1 MRPSRR
7 SMKPVGRSITSLR
20 TDVSDGQGG
29 HMIRAAG
36 PDELSRLQDIEVA
49 AGAMFRLVGM
59 DAIAEDPP
67 PELSDLAAH
76 QRDGRILVATDMAN
90 LPVAYLTLEELDGW
104 GHIGQVTVHPDH
116 ARQDLG
122 RRLIIEAAR
131 RAADGGLRG
140 LTLTTFR
147 DVEWNAPYYKRL
159 GFTEVPDNHGSEG
172 IRRVVA
178 AETAHGLNR
187 WPRVVMEMP
196 AVAPPS

>member
-1 MRPSRR
+1 
-7 SMKPVGRSITSLR
+7 
-20 TDVSDGQGG
+20 
-29 HMIRAAG
+29 MIRAAR

-76 QRDGRILVATDMAN
+76 QRAGRILVATDTAD
-90 LPVAYLTLEELDGW
+90 LPVGYLILEELDGW
-104 GHIGQVTVHPDH
+104 VHIDQVTVHPDH
-116 ARQDLG
+116 ARQGLG
-122 RRLIIEAAR
+122 RSLIIEAAG
-131 RAADGGLRG
+131 RAAKRGLQG

-147 DVEWNAPYYKRL
+147 DVEWNAPYYRRL
-159 GFTEVPDNHGSEG
+159 GFTEVPENRWSEG

-196 AVAPPS
+196 AAPPPS